1 MYSFFLVFI
10 IIFFLSFLRPY
21 PLFATL
27 CARWISTQSYFP
39 VSFPFIFLFVLAI
52 IDLSSPSYMTQ
63 HTWLLIPSLPSL
75 SLSPRLLLPF
85 FPSHFLSPPLLL
97 SPTLTSSYLPIAYFF
112 LYFSLTSSLFPPHFL
127 FPSLTSSY
135 LLLAY
140 FSLHFLSPHFISH
153 HFPFISFPPPTS
165 SPHFLPFSHLTG
177 ACYIL
182 YRDLRLPGALISCYG

>member
-1 MYSFFLVFI
+1 MYSLFLVFI
-10 IIFFLSFLRPY
+10 IIMFCLFLRPY

-39 VSFPFIFLFVLAI
+39 VSFPFIFPFVLAI

-112 LYFSLTSSLFPPHFL
+112 LYFSLTSSLFPLTSFFLPSLHLISSSLISLFTFSPLTL
-127 FPSLTSSY
+127 FPITSPSFLSLLPLPLLTSSPS
-135 LLLAY
+135 AT
-140 FSLHFLSPHFISH
+140 SLEHAISYTEILDSPAH
-153 HFPFISFPPPTS
+153 
-165 SPHFLPFSHLTG
+165 
-177 ACYIL
+177 
-182 YRDLRLPGALISCYG
+182 